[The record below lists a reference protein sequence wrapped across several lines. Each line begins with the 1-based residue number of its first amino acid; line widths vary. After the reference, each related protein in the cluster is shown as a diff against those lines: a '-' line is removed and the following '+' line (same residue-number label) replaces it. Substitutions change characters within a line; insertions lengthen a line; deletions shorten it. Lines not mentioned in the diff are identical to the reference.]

1 MMVNYMSDVAEEM
14 SWKSGQDPS
23 RTSPSTDCRP
33 TALTSMP
40 TKPSGTGPGK
50 RSRPTNAWEQ
60 KPKSKKRCMY
70 SSAG

>member
-14 SWKSGQDPS
+14 SWKSDKIRRDFAQHRLS
-23 RTSPSTDCRP
+23 AYSPDF
-33 TALTSMP
+33 TADEAVWDW
-40 TKPSGTGPGK
+40 PGK

-60 KPKSKKRCMY
+60 KPKSKRRCMY